1 MHNRFKKKINLNQ
14 LIDLNQKQQQQEKSA
29 AEMSVDSKM
38 ETSEIH
44 VEMIEIDQENEGSC
58 FLVGDEYSSREILS
72 GCRTIGED
80 ECDEEEE
87 PCLYQLLYEKLIKY
101 FGDIVYTLE
110 ACEAKQQNSME
121 DSPSIIS
128 SVTNTVSAFY

>member
-38 ETSEIH
+38 ETSEI
-44 VEMIEIDQENEGSC
+44 
-58 FLVGDEYSSREILS
+58 
-72 GCRTIGED
+72 
-80 ECDEEEE
+80 
-87 PCLYQLLYEKLIKY
+87 
-101 FGDIVYTLE
+101 IVYTLE

>member
-14 LIDLNQKQQQQEKSA
+14 LIDLNQKQQQPQQEKSA
-29 AEMSVDSKM
+29 AEMSVESKM
-38 ETSEIH
+38 ETGEIH
-44 VEMIEIDQENEGSC
+44 VEMIEIDQENEDSC

-72 GCRTIGED
+72 GCRTVGED

-110 ACEAKQQNSME
+110 ACEAKQQNSM
-121 DSPSIIS
+121 
-128 SVTNTVSAFY
+128 NK